1 MIITILIVFFTLIG
15 LLVLHELGHFLLAKK
30 FGVEVEEFGVG
41 YPPRIFGKKI
51 GKTIYSLNLLPFG
64 AFVRIRGE
72 EGKLGVEDAKS
83 FSSKP
88 IWQRA
93 LILIGGVV
101 TFWLIG
107 FLIFTV
113 IAASWGLP
121 TSVAEDFQP
130 EALGQNI
137 QIVEGPQVQIIG
149 VSSGSPAELVGLKVG
164 DIIMNVKAQMS
175 NVKKIDKVGQIQ
187 EFTQEHLGQE
197 IILTIK
203 RGEDIS
209 EVSVVPRVSPPEGE
223 GAMGIA
229 LARVAKFRYPWYRAP
244 LQGVLVTAQQT
255 VAMPMILGQVIVKAI
270 QGEKVEGVKF
280 VGPIGIGEMMGR
292 SLKIGFD
299 SFLLLVAMI
308 SIWLALF
315 NLLPIPA
322 VDGGRL
328 LFLVIEKVRGRP
340 VNPNFERNITALF
353 FTILVGLMIFITIK
367 DIIRIF

>member
-1 MIITILIVFFTLIG
+1 MILTILIVFFTLIG

-30 FGVEVEEFGVG
+30 FGVDVEEFGVG

-64 AFVRIRGE
+64 AFVRIKGE
-72 EGKLGVEDAKS
+72 EGKLGVEDARS
-83 FSSKP
+83 FSGKP

-107 FLIFTV
+107 FLIFTF
-113 IAASWGLP
+113 IAGVWGLP
-121 TSVAEDFQP
+121 TSVSGDFQP
-130 EALGQNI
+130 EALRQGI

-149 VSSGSPAELVGLKVG
+149 VNSGSPAELAGLKVG
-164 DIIMNVKAQMS
+164 DIIKEFSISHFQFSVN
-175 NVKKIDKVGQIQ
+175 KVEEIQ
-187 EFTQEHLGQE
+187 ELTEEYKGEE
-197 IILTIK
+197 ITLTIQ
-203 RGEDIS
+203 RGK
-209 EVSVVPRVSPPEGE
+209 EVSEFSLVPRTSPPQGE

-229 LARVAKFRYPWYRAP
+229 LVRVAKFRYPWYQAP
-244 LQGVLVTAQQT
+244 WQGVLVTSQQT
-255 VAMPMILGQVIVKAI
+255 VAMPIIIGQVIVKAV

-299 SFLLLVAMI
+299 NFLLLIAMI

-328 LFLVIEKVRGRP
+328 LFLGIEKVRGHP
-340 VNPNFERNITALF
+340 VNPNLERNITALF

-367 DIIRIF
+367 DVIRLF